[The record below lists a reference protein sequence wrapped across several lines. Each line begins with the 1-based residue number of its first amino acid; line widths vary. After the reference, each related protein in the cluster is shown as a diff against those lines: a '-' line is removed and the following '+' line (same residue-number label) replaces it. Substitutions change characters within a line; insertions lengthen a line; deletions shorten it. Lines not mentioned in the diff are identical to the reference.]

1 MNKYLG
7 VKLIEAKPMNR
18 SDYNDY
24 RGWELPED
32 ENGEDEGYLVE
43 YTDGGKSNHPK
54 HKGYISWSPKDVFD
68 KAYRVY
74 DTFYDRLLVETQD
87 LADKLN
93 KLHAF
98 LGTPM
103 FAKLDRPNK
112 DLLYEQHRSMSV
124 YVQIL
129 GKRLELLGNNFKFK
143 ADE

>member
-143 ADE
+143 AGE